1 MITALITI
9 MVPIAAA
16 ESFADIFANWW
27 KIAPNVPIAA
37 ADGPT
42 AADMQ
47 KPTPPYK
54 AVTIGTPGVSFHQ
67 VANMLAVRG
76 LEQLGYTVTI
86 VDQLP
91 HRDMYPM
98 FTGANGTTI
107 SIDMVTGADL
117 PYNHAEWL
125 EPYISEYA
133 AVGTMNEATDIIV
146 SVTAGAGVTTVSEL
160 GNPPTG
166 FIQTLI
172 GLDEDTCPACVTN
185 GNEIIASVP
194 GMEDYTYEAYNSSEF
209 VKVVSAREAAGE
221 AFAVVWYVP
230 TYLNDALP
238 SLSQLTGDVAPFNE
252 SNQGKTL
259 VRYDSLHKFT
269 PPALH
274 FIGAVFAGNTNIV
287 DMDVD
292 VNEEGMSAAQAADLW
307 ISQHKD
313 TFDMFFW

>member
-1 MITALITI
+1 MMMITAII
-9 MVPIAAA
+9 AVMVPMA
-16 ESFADIFANWW
+16 
-27 KIAPNVPIAA
+27 
-37 ADGPT
+37 

-47 KPTPPYK
+47 KPNRPPPSK

-67 VANMLAVRG
+67 CANMLAVRG
-76 LEQLGYTVTI
+76 LEQLGYNVTI
-86 VDQLP
+86 VDDLP

-98 FTGANGTTI
+98 FTGANDTTI

-125 EPYISEYA
+125 EPYTSEYA
-133 AVGTMNEATDIIV
+133 IVGTMNEATDIIV
-146 SVTAGAGVTTVSEL
+146 SASTGAGVTTVSDL
-160 GNPPTG
+160 GDPPAG

-194 GMEDYTYEAYNSSEF
+194 GMENYTYESYNSTDF
-209 VKVVSAREAAGE
+209 VKVVSAMEAAGD

-230 TYLNDALP
+230 TYLEAALP
-238 SLSQLTGDVAPFNE
+238 SLSKLTGDVAPFNE
-252 SNQGKTL
+252 TNQGKTI
-259 VRYDSLHKFT
+259 VRYDSIHKFT

-287 DMDVD
+287 LMDVD
-292 VNEEGMSAAQAADLW
+292 VNDNGMSPAEAADEW
-307 ISQHKD
+307 ISQNQNMW
-313 TFDMFFW
+313 DMFFW